1 MADSPA
7 SVILSPELWEF
18 GQRARA
24 LLRSTIEEAVQNDTR
39 PNRDVVHWYVALG
52 TLAWDVSG
60 SVLLLLEHGE
70 VRAATMLNRSL
81 FEYWVRI
88 RYYTRFPDK
97 ASEAIHQL
105 PTRIGKIDA
114 ARTGTTMPDSFIE
127 EERAEF
133 ESYLA
138 TGSKIERS
146 NFRNDILEA
155 VLPKD
160 QADAYYDFFYG
171 KASAWIH
178 GYETMLADVLSA
190 NFHGHRNPNPDW
202 QTRRFK
208 ADDTAGVCI
217 HNVLDC
223 IDEIRTARNLP
234 QEKTMA
240 AEWDELQRKLGV

>member
-1 MADSPA
+1 
-7 SVILSPELWEF
+7 
-18 GQRARA
+18 
-24 LLRSTIEEAVQNDTR
+24 
-39 PNRDVVHWYVALG
+39 
-52 TLAWDVSG
+52 
-60 SVLLLLEHGE
+60 
-70 VRAATMLNRSL
+70 
-81 FEYWVRI
+81 
-88 RYYTRFPDK
+88 
-97 ASEAIHQL
+97 
-105 PTRIGKIDA
+105 
-114 ARTGTTMPDSFIE
+114 MPDSFTE

-133 ESYLA
+133 ESYVA

-160 QADAYYDFFYG
+160 QANAYYDFFYG

-178 GYETMLADVLSA
+178 GYETMLADVLSD
-190 NFHGHRNPNPDW
+190 NFHGRRNPNPDW

-223 IDEIRTARNLP
+223 IDEIRAARNLP